1 MASAPRQQRKRIK
14 VYGANAWSR
23 DCADE
28 DGARSVVMSM
38 LPPRILWQLDNA
50 SIRATNSRSAADT
63 WRNYTNNCTLQ
74 ALAARSVGENIRR
87 LQDPGMIPMTLWAK
101 IVYEALMSARITGDQ
116 DILQHITE
124 LEDKRAHL
132 RGRMTAVL
140 IANAAAS
147 AAARMVHSLQ
157 DIDQEL
163 GDYDC
168 LISPVLRIDWMQE
181 WRYDSYCPWQTPGD
195 IRDQLRF

>member
-63 WRNYTNNCTLQ
+63 WRNYTTLHAPSAGGEIGGGKHQ
-74 ALAARSVGENIRR
+74 EAAGDNIGGGYR
-87 LQDPGMIPMTLWAK
+87 
-101 IVYEALMSARITGDQ
+101 
-116 DILQHITE
+116 
-124 LEDKRAHL
+124 
-132 RGRMTAVL
+132 
-140 IANAAAS
+140 
-147 AAARMVHSLQ
+147 
-157 DIDQEL
+157 
-163 GDYDC
+163 
-168 LISPVLRIDWMQE
+168 
-181 WRYDSYCPWQTPGD
+181 
-195 IRDQLRF
+195 